1 MLIPTTMSGALD
13 LVKLRELMALT
24 TGSPAVRIALIDSG
38 FGKPATSEHA
48 RFIAALQT
56 ATTASICPQCSL
68 LTYGSATT
76 TAASLAGSIDD
87 AVIRGARVINL
98 ACPKLTCTEVE
109 SKMLRAALDFAA
121 QRGVVVVTSSNAAP
135 VITRH
140 PWVVTVSTCG
150 LDGTPAS
157 SERTEFGRDLLA
169 PGIEVESFDRDGSI
183 QRTTRSSFSM
193 PFVTGA
199 VALLCSAHPTA
210 TGFAIREALL
220 HVHSRASSATPPL
233 LDAWQAYT
241 LLRSTR

>member
-1 MLIPTTMSGALD
+1 MSGALD

-24 TGSPAVRIALIDSG
+24 TGSPTVRVALIDSG

-98 ACPKLTCTEVE
+98 ACPKLTCNSFET
-109 SKMLRAALDFAA
+109 KMLRAALDLAA
-121 QRGVVVVTSSNAAP
+121 QRGVVIVTSSNAAP

-140 PWVVTVSTCG
+140 PWVVTVSTCD
-150 LDGTPAS
+150 LDGIPDS
-157 SERTEFGRDLLA
+157 NERTEFGRDLLA
-169 PGIEVESFDRDGSI
+169 PGVEVESFDQDGAL
-183 QRTTRSSFSM
+183 QRTTGSSFAM

-199 VALLCSAHPTA
+199 VALLCSARPTA
-210 TGFAIREALL
+210 SGFAIREALL
-220 HVHSRASSATPPL
+220 RVHAGRNPATPPL

-241 LLRSTR
+241 FLRSSQ